1 MAEMKTERKSVL
13 DYLSKNKFV
22 IPLYQRAYVW
32 GESECE
38 ELLDD
43 IVNFFETREEND
55 DYFLG
60 SVVMY
65 KENNLQNLIDGQ
77 QRTTTLSLLIRVLY
91 TKALNHKSGDISE
104 LKRNLESCLWDKNG
118 LSGEPDFSKMHLK
131 SEVAIDS
138 DNEILANI
146 LSENYEIPSH
156 KLKSNYEKNYSYF
169 VDKMDKFAQERPNE
183 WLQFCLCLL
192 NSCIILPIECDGQEN
207 ALRIFNTLNNRGISL
222 STADI
227 FKGLIYQ
234 NKSVEDRLK
243 FAKEWKELEGK
254 IADSSYLKKEGIDF
268 LFTQYEHI
276 LRALHNEV
284 DTVTPSTLEFF
295 TKKDKA
301 NSKKKKVN
309 FAANLELLKEDKTFY
324 FIQELAEFWCEPKEY
339 MSEEAQ
345 KWFDI
350 LNIYQNKVWQMVLSM
365 CFYVDRP
372 EKFGDVNK
380 NYVTNIFDRILPQL
394 TCYLAIA
401 LIYSKGG
408 SVGIFWGLMKANVNL
423 KDGKEKIFE
432 KGLAIPNINMP
443 KLEIFVDFSSIAL
456 SKQVRFILAIF
467 ALIYSK
473 NQSWEWN
480 DGRKNHCVINAEL
493 EHILPKKW
501 QEANYNGLSEADA
514 AMYLEQIGNK
524 MLLEKKINIQAGNG
538 YFVNKRE
545 LYKKSNFEE
554 AKEIAYQN
562 IDFSKEEIEK
572 RNEKIYN
579 TLNSFFKKTLF

>member
-1 MAEMKTERKSVL
+1 
-13 DYLSKNKFV
+13 
-22 IPLYQRAYVW
+22 
-32 GESECE
+32 
-38 ELLDD
+38 
-43 IVNFFETREEND
+43 
-55 DYFLG
+55 
-60 SVVMY
+60 
-65 KENNLQNLIDGQ
+65 
-77 QRTTTLSLLIRVLY
+77 
-91 TKALNHKSGDISE
+91 
-104 LKRNLESCLWDKNG
+104 
-118 LSGEPDFSKMHLK
+118 
-131 SEVAIDS
+131 
-138 DNEILANI
+138 
-146 LSENYEIPSH
+146 
-156 KLKSNYEKNYSYF
+156 
-169 VDKMDKFAQERPNE
+169 MDKFAQERPNE

-254 IADSSYLKKEGIDF
+254 IADSSYLNSNRFKKGGIDF

-284 DTVTPSTLEFF
+284 DTVIPSTLDFF

-309 FAANLELLKEDKTFY
+309 FGANEELLKKDETFY

-350 LNIYQNKVWQMVLSM
+350 LNTNQNKLWQMVLSM
-365 CFYVDRP
+365 CFYLDRP
-372 EKFGDVNK
+372 NK
-380 NYVTNIFDRILPQL
+380 GGAAEIFDRILPQ
-394 TCYLAIA
+394 TASYLAVAITHK
-401 LIYSKGG
+401 KGG
-408 SVGIFWGLMKANVNL
+408 NDGVKWGFMKACVNL
-423 KDGKEKIFE
+423 KDGKKKIFE

-443 KLEIFVDFSSIAL
+443 KLENFVESLMIAE
-456 SKQVRFILAIF
+456 SKQVRYILAIF
-467 ALIYSK
+467 TLIYSK

-480 DGRKNHCVINAEL
+480 DGRKNHCVINAEV

-501 QEANYNGLSEADA
+501 QEANYNGLSEAEA
-514 AMYLEQIGNK
+514 AVYLEQIGNK
-524 MLLEKKINIQAGNG
+524 MLLEKKINIHAGNG